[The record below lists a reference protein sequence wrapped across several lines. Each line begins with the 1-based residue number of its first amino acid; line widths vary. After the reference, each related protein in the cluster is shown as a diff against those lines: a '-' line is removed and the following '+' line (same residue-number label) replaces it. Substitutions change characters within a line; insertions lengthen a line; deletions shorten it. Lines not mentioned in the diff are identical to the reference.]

1 MLPAAAFTRPRISA
15 PEPICVSTCE
25 KPASRNRLLLA
36 RIDCSLSRATAA
48 RSMLLPYLF
57 DATLN
62 FSSSPFGLELPS
74 SIAFSRPRGMFD
86 VQSPLPSSKPK
97 ALKLPSNFRSPSGL
111 SSFQIV
117 ALSQRLG
124 LRNLPLSPARFP
136 FAPRKRQSFLI
147 TTRLRIIVPGS
158 LPSTRLST
166 L

>member
-1 MLPAAAFTRPRISA
+1 
-15 PEPICVSTCE
+15 
-25 KPASRNRLLLA
+25 
-36 RIDCSLSRATAA
+36 
-48 RSMLLPYLF
+48 
-57 DATLN
+57 
-62 FSSSPFGLELPS
+62 
-74 SIAFSRPRGMFD
+74 MFA

-136 FAPRKRQSFLI
+136 FAPRKRQSFLL